1 MCGRFDDPDETETEE
16 YFQKL
21 ERKMRK
27 FTFEPRL
34 SEQRERERGSRH
46 AGEKTCYQ
54 LRRKINFC
62 MARKCFKLHF
72 MELNFFDYEIKF
84 LHLVS
89 RFCLQHAD
97 FFHLNK

>member
-34 SEQRERERGSRH
+34 SEQREREE
-46 AGEKTCYQ
+46 ADTLEKKPVISCEG
-54 LRRKINFC
+54 K
-62 MARKCFKLHF
+62 
-72 MELNFFDYEIKF
+72 
-84 LHLVS
+84 
-89 RFCLQHAD
+89 
-97 FFHLNK
+97 